1 MSHTFTIESA
11 THIQRGTGID
21 NEILAMVKF
30 KELSKPVEF
39 FAFRV
44 AEEPQRRELWQ
55 RFDSGEFGDVT
66 WPPSHYRTL
75 PKTQLELEVIE
86 RQNRDDLLLKS
97 DFSQT
102 NDSVLS
108 PAKKAEWATYR
119 QALRDVTAQS
129 GFPYEIN
136 WPVKPS

>member
-11 THIQRGTGID
+11 THIQRGTGIE

-30 KELSKPVEF
+30 KELSKPVAF

-44 AEEPQRRELWQ
+44 AEEPQRRELWE
-55 RFDSGEFGDVT
+55 RFNSGEFGEVT
-66 WPPSHYRTL
+66 WPPSYYTTL

-86 RQNRDDLLLKS
+86 RQNRDDLLLRS
-97 DFSQT
+97 DWSQT
-102 NDSVLS
+102 NDSTLDA
-108 PAKKAEWATYR
+108 AKKAAWAEYR
-119 QALRDVTAQS
+119 QKLRDVPTQQ

>member
-44 AEEPQRRELWQ
+44 AEEPQRSCLLYTSDAAE
-55 RFDSGEFGDVT
+55 S
-66 WPPSHYRTL
+66 
-75 PKTQLELEVIE
+75 
-86 RQNRDDLLLKS
+86 DL
-97 DFSQT
+97 
-102 NDSVLS
+102 V
-108 PAKKAEWATYR
+108 
-119 QALRDVTAQS
+119 
-129 GFPYEIN
+129 
-136 WPVKPS
+136 